1 MQQLTSRKTR
11 NAVIGS
17 IGALVLFAS
26 AAQPAFAAENIL
38 QQLQQTITGRLER
51 LYLQL
56 IPGEKPGKLVLK
68 QMGEATQ
75 SLKSFQGRTTLE
87 LTALSAQQS
96 VGEAT
101 LELAGPTVVGQV
113 WNPTSYLQDLAVKGS
128 LNYQGKSLQ
137 ASANLRMID
146 GVTYLQLRE
155 LPEMNGADLSNLL
168 NTWVKF
174 EPLPAS
180 GSAQESVPQW
190 SAEEQE
196 KVQTAFY
203 RMLDNSEV
211 STARVEKKEGGDVY
225 VFTATL
231 SKPALAEY
239 LITLR
244 QAEAEVGSSGPDMLD
259 PADLQTQTDQMLSN
273 IGEITATFW
282 VDKSRFYPRH
292 FELPLEINVL
302 QARENEG
309 EGSAGLTQTLPVN
322 DVDTLMIFVT
332 SDMTNYNENYLIT
345 TPENA
350 EDSRVFFTKIMGAFM
365 PGLSGM
371 MPPLESQ
378 TPSNSMMQL
387 ISPKP
392 DVSQNRLPTV
402 GTTELP
408 SMSPEQKKALEQYE
422 QMLKQ
427 YPELSQ

>member
-1 MQQLTSRKTR
+1 MKQLTSRKIR
-11 NAVIGS
+11 NAVVGGM
-17 IGALVLFAS
+17 GAFLLFAS
-26 AAQPAFAAENIL
+26 VARPAFAAENIF
-38 QQLQQTITGRLER
+38 QQLQQTITGQLER
-51 LYLQL
+51 LYLQF
-56 IPGEKPGKLVLK
+56 IPGEKSGKMVLK
-68 QMGEATQ
+68 QMGLATQ
-75 SLKSFQGRTTLE
+75 SLKSFQGRTTIE
-87 LTALSAQQS
+87 LKALSAQQS

-113 WNPTSYLQDLAVKGS
+113 WDPTSYTQDLSVKGS
-128 LNYQGKSLQ
+128 LTYQGKSLQ
-137 ASANLRMID
+137 ASANLRMVD

-155 LPEMNGADLSNLL
+155 LPDMNGADPSNPI

-174 EPLPAS
+174 EPIPAS
-180 GSAQESVPQW
+180 GSAQDSSSQW
-190 SAEEQE
+190 SAEQQAR
-196 KVQTAFY
+196 VQAAFY
-203 RMLDNSEV
+203 QMLDNSEV
-211 STARVEKKEGGDVY
+211 SSARVEKKDGGDVY

-231 SKPALAEY
+231 SKTALAEY
-239 LITLR
+239 LTTLR
-244 QAEAEVGSSGPDMLD
+244 QVEAESESSEANALD
-259 PADLQTQTDQMLSN
+259 PADLRAQTEQMLSN

-309 EGSAGLTQTLPVN
+309 EGSAGLTQALPVN
-322 DVDTLMIFVT
+322 DVDTLTIFIS
-332 SDMTNYNENYLIT
+332 SDMTNYNESYLIT

-371 MPPLESQ
+371 IPPLESQ
-378 TPSNSMMQL
+378 TPGSSMMQL
-387 ISPKP
+387 ISPRP
-392 DVSQNRLPTV
+392 DVPEDRLPTV

-427 YPELSQ
+427 YPALSQ